1 MFISSSRQSS
11 LEETITKT
19 IKLFFFLETV
29 KLFFFFFLTFKEDP
43 GRTVVKN
50 LPANTGDTRDWGS
63 IPRSGRSRGVEN
75 SNPLHSITALFV
87 IPILAWEIS

>member
-29 KLFFFFFLTFKEDP
+29 KFFFFFLTFKEDP